1 MLTNTK
7 CTLFLK
13 DKNYE
18 KLVVPKCF
26 YTDTG
31 VANFRKIGQA
41 NVENA
46 FVMFTYKL
54 MGDLDFT
61 IGQDYLLEGET
72 DFKFDNTDE
81 KTKSQSKGELLKLK
95 GIKTIVKADL
105 KKYGAKNMHHY
116 ELSCK

>member
-1 MLTNTK
+1 MMTNTK

-13 DKNYE
+13 SRNYE
-18 KLVVPKCF
+18 KLLVPECF

-31 VANFRKIGQA
+31 VANFRKTGQA

-46 FVMFTYKL
+46 FCMFTYDL
-54 MGDLDFT
+54 MGDINFT
-61 IGQDYLLEGET
+61 IGQDYLIEGDV
-72 DFKFDNTDE
+72 DFTFDNTNE
-81 KTKSQSKGELLKLK
+81 MTKSQSKGELLKLK

-105 KKYGAKNMHHY
+105 KKYGAEKMWHY